1 VRADLDGLGYR
12 GARVVVVGCSTGIG
26 AATVGVLDDLGAQV
40 HTVSRNEPPVR
51 GESFHPLD
59 LRDPDAIGSTAEEL
73 TALGPIDH
81 LFVCAGVPMTHPPAE
96 VIQVNYFGV
105 RQLVEAVAPAM
116 VAGGSVG
123 VVGSN
128 TAFGWEGRLPELH
141 ELLAVTS
148 RDEAATWC
156 ETHPEVLGEGFA
168 SYVLSKQALVAWV
181 KHRAPSL
188 AEQHRVRLNATLPGP
203 TETPM
208 VEEITSRT
216 GREVFDRYP
225 HPVLGHIPQPEAQAW
240 PLLLLCSRLNQV
252 VTGAVAFCDEGVS
265 GGMLTG
271 SIDLAAL
278 LAP

>member
-1 VRADLDGLGYR
+1 MRADLDGLGYR
-12 GARVVVVGCSTGIG
+12 DARVVVVGCSTGIG
-26 AATVGVLDDLGAQV
+26 AATVRVLHDLGAQV

-51 GESFHPLD
+51 GETFHPLD
-59 LRDPDAIGSTAEEL
+59 LRDPDAIGSTADEL

-81 LFVCAGVPMTHPPAE
+81 LFVAAGVPMTRPPGE
-96 VIQVNYFGV
+96 VIQVNFFGV

-116 VAGGSVG
+116 AAGGSVG
-123 VVGSN
+123 VVSSN

-141 ELLAVTS
+141 ELLAVS
-148 RDEAATWC
+148 GREQAAAWC
-156 ETHPEVLGEGFA
+156 ETHPEVLGQGYA

-208 VEEITSRT
+208 VEEITSKT

-225 HPVLGHIPQPEAQAW
+225 HPVLGHIPEAEAQAW

-271 SIDLAAL
+271 SIDLAAE